1 MNPEAEG
8 PNDPDGTGRPLAATP
23 DERRRR
29 AAQADGSSGL
39 ALAGLGFQFAVSL
52 VVFYYLGQWLDRR
65 FGTAPVFLLVSMLA
79 GAGASFYVMYT
90 QLMRAQRRADEARRE
105 DRAP

>member
-8 PNDPDGTGRPLAATP
+8 PHDPERAGRTPATP

-29 AAQADGSSGL
+29 AAQADGTSGL

-65 FGTAPVFLLVSMLA
+65 FGTAPVFLLVSMLV

>member
-1 MNPEAEG
+1 MNPEAQG
-8 PNDPDGTGRPLAATP
+8 PNDPERAGRRQEATA
-23 DERRRR
+23 DERRRK

-65 FGTAPVFLLVSMLA
+65 FGTAPVFLLVSMVL
-79 GAGASFYVMYT
+79 GAGASFYFMYS
-90 QLMRAQRRADEARRE
+90 QLMRAQRRADDARRG
-105 DRAP
+105 DPAP